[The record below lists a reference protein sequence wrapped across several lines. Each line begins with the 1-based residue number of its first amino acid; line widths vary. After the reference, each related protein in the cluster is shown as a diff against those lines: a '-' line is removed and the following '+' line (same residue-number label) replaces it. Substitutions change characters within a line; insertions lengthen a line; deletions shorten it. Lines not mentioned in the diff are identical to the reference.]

1 VVGDPPAPEDP
12 AGSDTG
18 GVIVTAASANPDK
31 VAELASMLGSRLRVV
46 AAPDDYR
53 PPPETGA
60 DYAANARIK
69 ARELF
74 HRLHRAALAD
84 DSGLEVDALGGRP
97 GVQSARYGASAA
109 DRNRRLL
116 HELQGR
122 VGSDRRA
129 RFRSAL
135 VLILDDGRELVAEGR
150 CEGEIALAPR
160 GEGGFGYDPLFLV
173 PELGRT
179 FGELEAGE
187 KNRLSARGDAARAL
201 LRELERIGL

>member
-1 VVGDPPAPEDP
+1 M
-12 AGSDTG
+12 
-18 GVIVTAASANPDK
+18 IVTAASANPDK
-31 VAELASMLGSRLRVV
+31 VAELASMLSSRLRVV

-53 PPPETGA
+53 PPPETGD

-116 HELQGR
+116 HELRGR
-122 VGSDRRA
+122 VGSDRSA

>member
-1 VVGDPPAPEDP
+1 
-12 AGSDTG
+12 
-18 GVIVTAASANPDK
+18 VIVTAASANPDK
-31 VAELASMLGSRLRVV
+31 VAELATLLGSRLRVV

-53 PPPETGA
+53 PPDETGA
-60 DYAANARIK
+60 DYADNARIK

-97 GVQSARYGASAA
+97 GIHSARYGASAA

-116 HELQGR
+116 DELRGR
-122 VGSDRRA
+122 VGSDRSA

-160 GEGGFGYDPLFLV
+160 GGGGFGYDPLFLV

-179 FGELEAGE
+179 FGELAAGE

>member
-1 VVGDPPAPEDP
+1 
-12 AGSDTG
+12 
-18 GVIVTAASANPDK
+18 VIVTAASANPDK
-31 VAELASMLGSRLRVV
+31 VTELATLLGSRLRVV

-97 GVQSARYGASAA
+97 GVHSARYGASAA

-116 HELQGR
+116 DELRGR
-122 VGSDRRA
+122 VGSDRGA

-160 GEGGFGYDPLFLV
+160 GGGGFGYDPLFLV
-173 PELGRT
+173 PALERT
-179 FGELEAGE
+179 FGELAAGE

-201 LRELERIGL
+201 LRELERIGV